1 MKKACCLLL
10 ALILALGTL
19 PAFAAGVSDIMRV
32 VNCSEWVSL
41 REMPDTSSTRLTK
54 VYLGELV
61 TDCAASYNGFIYC
74 EFNGKAGYILQ
85 QYLETTNF
93 TYGDGLLGN
102 QMVVDVVENVSLL
115 DSPSSSGR
123 LLKKVPVGAIVTSCV
138 TAGGNFVFCRYQG
151 TDGYI
156 RSEYLHSA
164 DYTISS
170 QSSSVVQ
177 KYTGMYP
184 AMRGPVE
191 VVNCS
196 EWVSLRTK
204 PSTSSV
210 RVAKVPL
217 GTVVQD
223 CLQVSDTFVYCCYRG
238 VWGYIQKDYLLD
250 RGSASGQVPAAG
262 RQDDW
267 PRDTLVD
274 QTLSDG
280 TGRRV
285 FVQRIY
291 TSDGEIMTAAVYD
304 ASGTLVS
311 RMSSADSDPGQYSR
325 LEAFI
330 GGTAVSPVLLWFTGT
345 DLYAHRISPYMGD
358 DVVWS
363 LPLQEA
369 GISHAVDIDGTIYL
383 IGYETDRLTCISPDG
398 RLLWQAVNP
407 DPDVFW
413 PSEVMIADPV
423 VEVRYSGGTQKTLAY
438 SKETGAPWKEGA
450 AGTLVRAELTEENDA
465 YYRFAS
471 ARSTETLNVLF
482 TPAEDVRNFQVLDLD
497 LIFGDTEEYNARVL
511 CTLPILRPDTP
522 MLVTMSFDG
531 STPSNGFAYTDSNG
545 VRTCWALDLSGED
558 GSLLTWEIKTR

>member
-19 PAFAAGVSDIMRV
+19 QAFAAGVSDIMRV

-41 REMPDTSSTRLTK
+41 REMPDTSSNRLTK

-61 TDCAASYNGFIYC
+61 TDCVASYNGFIYC

-85 QYLETTNF
+85 QYLEKTNF

-123 LLKKVPVGAIVTSCV
+123 VLKKVPVGAVVTSCV

-156 RSEYLHSA
+156 RSQYLHSA

-170 QSSSVVQ
+170 RSSSVVQ

-204 PSTSSV
+204 PSTSAV
-210 RVAKVPL
+210 RVARVPL
-217 GTVVQD
+217 GTVVED

-250 RGSASGQVPAAG
+250 RGSAAAGTPSAG
-262 RQDDW
+262 RQEDW

-274 QTLSDG
+274 QVLNDG
-280 TGRRV
+280 TGKRI

-291 TSDGEIMTAAVYD
+291 ATGEEIMTAALYD
-304 ASGTLVS
+304 ASGTLIS
-311 RMSSADSDPGQYSR
+311 RMSAACSEPGQYST

-330 GGTAVSPVLLWFTGT
+330 GGTQGSPVLLWYDGES
-345 DLYAHRISPYMGD
+345 LSAHRISAYMAD
-358 DVVWS
+358 DVVWT
-363 LPLQEA
+363 LPLREA
-369 GISHAVDIDGTIYL
+369 GISHAVDTDGTIYL
-383 IGYETDRLTCISPDG
+383 IGYETDLLTRISPDG
-398 RLLWQAVNP
+398 RLLWQAVNQ

-413 PSEVMIADPV
+413 PSEIMIGDPV
-423 VEVRYSGGTQKTLAY
+423 VEVRYSGGAQKTLAY
-438 SKETGAPWKEGA
+438 SKETGAPWNEGTA
-450 AGTLVRAELTEENDA
+450 EALVLAELTDGNDA
-465 YYRFAS
+465 YYRFTS
-471 ARSTETLNVLF
+471 ARSAETLNVLF
-482 TPAEDVRNFQVLDLD
+482 TPVEDVRNFQILDLD
-497 LIFGDTEEYNARVL
+497 LIFGETEAYTARVL

-531 STPSNGFAYTDSNG
+531 ATPVNGFAYTDRNG
-545 VRTCWALDLSGED
+545 VRSCWALDLSGED
-558 GSLLTWEIKTR
+558 GSLLTWEIQTQ